1 VVPDQAEHMI
11 ITVELSGYLR
21 SYSDPQTPGIWS
33 GLLEDNATISDLL
46 HLIGITKSVS
56 VICTQNGIFV
66 THNTRLESG
75 STIGITPYLGGG

>member
-1 VVPDQAEHMI
+1 MVPDQAEQMI

-33 GLLEDNATISDLL
+33 GQLEDNSTISDLL

-56 VICTQNGIFV
+56 VICTQSGIFV
-66 THNTRLESG
+66 LHKTRLESG
-75 STIGITPYLGGG
+75 STIVIAPFMSGG